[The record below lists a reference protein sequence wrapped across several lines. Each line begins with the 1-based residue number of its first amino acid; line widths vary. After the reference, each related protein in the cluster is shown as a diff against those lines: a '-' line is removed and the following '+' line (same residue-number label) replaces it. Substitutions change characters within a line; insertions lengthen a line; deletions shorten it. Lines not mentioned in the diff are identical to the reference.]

1 MGRFVDVNGIHI
13 NVDFVESFWQAK
25 DGELRVYLRGGGI
38 EKVPPKQAG
47 RVMQQLSGE
56 LHIVQVLP
64 AAEPVYAVYRNEDE
78 GGYFATPVHYLALCA
93 DGAIRGVEYCDGWFD
108 LVDEIGNFVGL
119 NPKRELR
126 QFEGIEL
133 LDAGGEQDE

>member
-25 DGELRVYLRGGGI
+25 DGELRVYLHGGDV
-38 EKVPPKQAG
+38 EKVPPKQAKFVLQ
-47 RVMQQLSGE
+47 RLSGE
-56 LHIVQVLP
+56 EHVVQVFP
-64 AAEPVYAVYRNEDE
+64 AVAPVYAVYRNEDE
-78 GGYFATPVHYLALCA
+78 GGYFADLVHYLALCA
-93 DGAIRGVEYCDGWFD
+93 DGSIRGVECCDGWFD
-108 LVDEIGNFVGL
+108 VINENSNFNGL
-119 NPKRELR
+119 YPKSQLR

>member
-1 MGRFVDVNGIHI
+1 MGRFVDVNGVHI

-25 DGELRVYLRGGGI
+25 DGELRVYLRGGGV

-78 GGYFATPVHYLALCA
+78 GGYFANPVHYLALCA
-93 DGAIRGVEYCDGWFD
+93 DGAIRGVECCDGWLD
-108 LVDEIGNFVGL
+108 IADESSNFVGL
-119 NPKRELR
+119 NPKSQLG